1 MPGNNPYNP
10 YYYQQPTPPKEP
22 KGDGFWAGVYN
33 ANEKFATWAGDASV
47 PQIAALGLVAPPL
60 AAWAGFLHGAPKAM
74 EWATK
79 NDEPY
84 QFKPDDDVTK
94 IAQQFNTTPAAILQA
109 NPGAYPFTTGQ
120 NIKLP
125 TQPQQPMVQNQPGAA
140 PFGVNLAGQRLDA
153 SGNAWDPATAKTDIY
168 GGQFIQPGQKKWERI
183 NGKLRRVQY
192 GAGGKKTIL
201 KGGNKDAAPLGSDPQ
216 AVSNAFIRFGV
227 SSG

>member
-1 MPGNNPYNP
+1 MPGPYLYNQ
-10 YYYQQPTPPKEP
+10 YQQPTQPKEP
-22 KGDGFWAGVYN
+22 KGPGFWQDVKSQGVMQAYGN
-33 ANEKFATWAGDASV
+33 WVSTATK
-47 PQIAALGLVAPPL
+47 PQLMLLGAVSPPL
-60 AAWAGFLHGAPKAM
+60 AAYSSILHSVAQQP
-74 EWATK
+74 
-79 NDEPY
+79 DY
-84 QFKPDDDVTK
+84 SYKPDDDVTK

-120 NIKLP
+120 TIKLP
-125 TQPQQPMVQNQPGAA
+125 AQQPTAQNQPGAA

-153 SGNAWDPATAKTDIY
+153 SGNAWDPSTAKTDIY

-192 GAGGKKTIL
+192 EAGGKKTIL
-201 KGGNKDAAPLGSDPQ
+201 KGGNKDAAPVGSDPQ